1 MFHSAKSNLIQSN
14 FPNFF
19 LFVADRK
26 LRAYMQCR
34 YPCQLATSQAASGK
48 ISNVTQ
54 NARDSANSHTHFYN
68 RRKTARAPAPV
79 LAFHMSFLSFVRG
92 SANTTRS
99 QGLDPIFVFHF
110 IRTNET
116 FTLTLARQWRRIFRQ
131 HPLDIS
137 CGGRSL
143 TPKRVFLPHNSKLIQ
158 IERVISIRGSSCD
171 NVHARQAEA
180 ISLAGTRANR
190 GFFFLRHAT
199 LDPART
205 AKTKLRHSPHAPTCY
220 SLAIYLRLAALIA
233 KLF

>member
-1 MFHSAKSNLIQSN
+1 MHTCNAVIPVNSLQAK
-14 FPNFF
+14 PPVAKF
-19 LFVADRK
+19 L
-26 LRAYMQCR
+26 
-34 YPCQLATSQAASGK
+34 TS
-48 ISNVTQ
+48 
-54 NARDSANSHTHFYN
+54 RRTHETPPTPTLTFTIAE
-68 RRKTARAPAPV
+68 KTACVPAPV

-92 SANTTRS
+92 SASTTRS

-116 FTLTLARQWRRIFRQ
+116 FALTLARQWRRIFRQ

-190 GFFFLRHAT
+190 GFFFPRHAT
-199 LDPART
+199 LDSART